1 MVACMFVSTMASPI
15 VVPDPIS
22 AIAFT
27 TAGGL
32 ILVERKRAEYF
43 NGCLG
48 LVLTAASGAVT
59 TIPTSTLLLGKT
71 VVLKKALVGTL
82 LNQD

>member
-1 MVACMFVSTMASPI
+1 MAACMLVSTMASPI

-32 ILVERKRAEYF
+32 ILVERKRAEYL
-43 NGCLG
+43 NVG
-48 LVLTAASGAVT
+48 VPNTSDHIKIKIKMIKSGQE
-59 TIPTSTLLLGKT
+59 PPDSTPLFRKT
-71 VVLKKALVGTL
+71 
-82 LNQD
+82 